1 MTCAEKI
8 TAELDAIATAP
19 NFAFQSGTLVQSWDA
34 AKYGIEIVTPILAFM
49 EKHPEIDF
57 GLPGP
62 LVHFI
67 EHFHLKGY
75 EELLIS
81 SVERKPTE
89 HTIFML
95 NRVVNGTT
103 EPE

>member
-1 MTCAEKI
+1 
-8 TAELDAIATAP
+8 
-19 NFAFQSGTLVQSWDA
+19 
-34 AKYGIEIVTPILAFM
+34 
-49 EKHPEIDF
+49 
-57 GLPGP
+57 
-62 LVHFI
+62 VHFI

-103 EPE
+103 EPEMRQRYLAVLERAEFRRRRRETSARLKMPDLGMG